1 MKNILCSKKSD
12 NISMK
17 NVTFKSGMVADGPHG
32 SSIGSQCTEI
42 LGRIKPTNERTFD
55 IRSAIGSITS
65 AIT

>member
-1 MKNILCSKKSD
+1 
-12 NISMK
+12 MK